1 MAGIMP
7 KSSSQLK
14 INLTVSLDM
23 FFSKCFVW
31 HCFASMDC
39 CLYIM
44 ISEFVFLWVVVM
56 YLYHWM
62 LFVSLVLFCFWYF
75 VWRFSLSLLVLSYSG
90 LFVLL
95 FYYIFCSER
104 EKHGLNWYGGMEDQ
118 KEENEKNMTRV
129 NYIKIFLIENTS
141 FNFRIHCF
149 SKLLPV
155 YLLSVFYLNFI

>member
-1 MAGIMP
+1 MP

-44 ISEFVFLWVVVM
+44 ISEFVFLWVVFM

-75 VWRFSLSLLVLSYSG
+75 VWHFFLSLLVLSYPG

-104 EKHGLNWYGGMEDQ
+104 EKHGIESIWRYGGPERREWKKHD
-118 KEENEKNMTRV
+118 KSILYKN
-129 NYIKIFLIENTS
+129 IFDW
-141 FNFRIHCF
+141 
-149 SKLLPV
+149 K
-155 YLLSVFYLNFI
+155 YFIQF